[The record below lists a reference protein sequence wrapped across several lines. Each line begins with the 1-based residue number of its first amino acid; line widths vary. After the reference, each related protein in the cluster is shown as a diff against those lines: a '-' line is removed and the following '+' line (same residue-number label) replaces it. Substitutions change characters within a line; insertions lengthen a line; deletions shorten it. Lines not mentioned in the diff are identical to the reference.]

1 MNRAELRRAQREAMK
16 KDKRYN
22 LTREQ
27 LRNMIRADSEKLI
40 EESTDRAFAYVLAI
54 ALLALRDEFGFGT
67 ARLERF
73 CKRFNLKLKC
83 AEDFTPIDTI
93 NLLEEET
100 GINPTGR
107 YSMANITDE
116 DIKALVKECNQK
128 TGMELIVE
136 C

>member
-27 LRNMIRADSEKLI
+27 LRNMIQVDTEKLSK
-40 EESTDRAFAYVLAI
+40 ESTDRALAYVLAI

-73 CKRFNLKLKC
+73 CDRFNLKLKC

-107 YSMANITDE
+107 YTMANVTDE
-116 DIKALVKECNQK
+116 DIKALVKECNKK